1 MPFYRGNDGF
11 FYQLGS
17 RAGAEAAAQPPRSG
31 IGRERVSTW
40 QSVLLMSTDIPI
52 ASASGRWGVF
62 PPAPRASRRR
72 GRGLRGGALGRL
84 RPSLIAQE

>member
-1 MPFYRGNDGF
+1 MSTHMPFYRGNDGF

-62 PPAPRASRRR
+62 PPSA
-72 GRGLRGGALGRL
+72 
-84 RPSLIAQE
+84 PSLPAARAGFKGRSPWQVKA